1 MNPGGGPLRIGSRGH
16 EAKAICVFV
25 HGRGQSPEE
34 MQSHVLER
42 LAAPG
47 VAFVLPRAPQGAWW
61 DARAID
67 PLTPVARAQLSAS
80 LDHLAAA
87 LAAARAEL
95 PGRPLLL
102 AGFSQGACL
111 SIEYLCAGLPPPDA
125 LVAFT
130 GCRVGVAADARSE
143 AIPAGAPVYLSGS
156 DADPWIPITA
166 FADAALSLGAKG
178 VRLRADLFP
187 GRGHEVS
194 DAEISMLGAMLADLS
209 AGQAPRMEA
218 AR

>member
-1 MNPGGGPLRIGSRGH
+1 MNSGSGPLRLGSRGS

-34 MQSHVLER
+34 MQSHVLAR
-42 LAAPG
+42 LSAPS
-47 VAFVLPRAPQGAWW
+47 VAFVLPRAPLGAWW
-61 DARAID
+61 DARAVE
-67 PLTPVARAQLSAS
+67 PLTPVARAQLSAA

-87 LAAARAEL
+87 LAAARGEL

-111 SIEYLCAGLPPPDA
+111 AIEYLCAGLPPPDA
-125 LVAFT
+125 LAAFT
-130 GCRVGVAADARSE
+130 GCRVGVATDARSE
-143 AIPAGAPVYLSGS
+143 AAPAGTTVYLSGG
-156 DADPWIPITA
+156 DADPWIPVSA
-166 FADAALSLGAKG
+166 FADAAQSLGGSG

-194 DAEISMLGAMLADLS
+194 DSEIAMLDGMLADLA
-209 AGQAPRMEA
+209 AGRNPRMEA

>member
-1 MNPGGGPLRIGSRGH
+1 MNPGGGPLRIGSRGQ

-34 MQSHVLER
+34 MESHVLAR
-42 LAAPG
+42 LSAPG

-67 PLTPVARAQLSAS
+67 PLTPVARAQLSAA

-87 LAAARAEL
+87 LAAARGEL

-156 DADPWIPITA
+156 DADPWIPTAA
-166 FADAALSLGAKG
+166 FADAALSLGRKG

-187 GRGHEVS
+187 GRSHEVC
-194 DAEISMLGAMLADLS
+194 DAEVAMLGAMLADLS
-209 AGQAPRMEA
+209 AGRAPRMEA